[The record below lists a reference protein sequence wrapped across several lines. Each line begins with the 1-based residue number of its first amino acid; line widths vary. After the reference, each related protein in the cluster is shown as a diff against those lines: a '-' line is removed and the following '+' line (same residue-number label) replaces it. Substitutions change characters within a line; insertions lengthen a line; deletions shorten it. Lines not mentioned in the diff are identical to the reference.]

1 MPEQHLDKQARARMA
16 SGRNP
21 PTGTV
26 KAAKKAPAKKKPPIA
41 GRNPPTG
48 KSKN

>member
-1 MPEQHLDKQARARMA
+1 MRDSTLTAAPASMA

-21 PTGTV
+21 PTPKV
-26 KAAKKAPAKKKPPIA
+26 KAAKKTPAKKPPKA

-48 KSKN
+48 KPKN

>member
-1 MPEQHLDKQARARMA
+1 MREQNLENVARARMA

-26 KAAKKAPAKKKPPIA
+26 KAAKKAPKKKPPIA

-48 KSKN
+48 KPKN